1 MNFAHPFASSTIYC
15 DDKLRRV
22 NFMHQSQKIARVEKR
37 LRLEAKNPY
46 DFERTQKR
54 NALPI

>member
-1 MNFAHPFASSTIYC
+1 MVTLCVSFIIYC
-15 DDKLRRV
+15 GENKLRRV

-54 NALPI
+54 NALLI

>member
-1 MNFAHPFASSTIYC
+1 MVTLCVSFIIYC

-46 DFERTQKR
+46 YFERTQKR